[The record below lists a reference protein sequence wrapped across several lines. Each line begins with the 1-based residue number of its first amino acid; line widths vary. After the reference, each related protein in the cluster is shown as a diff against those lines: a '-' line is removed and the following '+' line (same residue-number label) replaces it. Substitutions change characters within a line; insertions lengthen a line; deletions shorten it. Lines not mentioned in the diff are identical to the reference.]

1 MPTTLNL
8 ESFKEVNIRE
18 RSTLSVGAAAGDSE
32 LTFESTQGFNAGD
45 VIYVGQLSREGCEKA
60 VIESVDDPT
69 IVTLSDPLTLPHA
82 RFETVSSVVGNK
94 IRIYRAANVDG
105 SVPASGDFTVLVDRE
120 IDPDQQTTYYT
131 DPSGDSNSW
140 YRDTYYNPVTED
152 ETSLDD
158 SVAVR
163 GDDFGHYASL
173 SEIRKE
179 AGFDNALNLND
190 NVIDQQRRAA
200 ESEINTAL
208 ASRYTTPFTPVPE
221 IIHTLTIQLAAGLLL
236 QNAYRGTDRGKDKL
250 KAARDLI
257 QALQVGDQTITDENG
272 SAITSGE
279 GISSWPGEEQPR
291 AFFMGDKF

>member
-8 ESFKEVNIRE
+8 ESFNEINIRE
-18 RSTLSVGAAAGDSE
+18 RSALTAGADVGDTTTQLA
-32 LTFESTQGFNAGD
+32 STEGFAAGD
-45 VIYVGQLSREGCEKA
+45 VIYIGQLSREGCEKA
-60 VIESVDDPT
+60 VIASVDNAT
-69 IVTLSDPLTLPHA
+69 TVTLDSALTLPHG
-82 RFETVSSVVGNK
+82 RFEAVSSVVGNK

-105 SVPASGDFTVLVDRE
+105 SVPARESFTVLIDRE

-131 DPSGDSNSW
+131 DSEGSSEYW
-140 YRDTYYNPVTED
+140 YRYAYYNPVTED

-179 AGFDNALNLND
+179 AGFDNAHNLND
-190 NVIDQQRRAA
+190 TAIDQQRRNA

-208 ASRYTTPFTPVPE
+208 SSKYTTPFSPVPE

-257 QALQVGDQTITDENG
+257 HALQVGDQTITDENG

-279 GISSWPGEEQPR
+279 GISSWPGEDQPR
-291 AFFMGDKF
+291 AFHMGDRF